1 MIDSKVYRPVSELK
15 AFVKVH
21 LVPRERQRVK
31 LSIDL
36 SQLAVFDSYR
46 RAWVLEPGDYVIKVG
61 SSSRDTRLERT
72 IQVQSEHEFSTAFLD
87 SDRPKISEGKL
98 LVDDQTFSSMLGR
111 SVPIA
116 DSPRP
121 FHLNSSLG
129 EIGETFLG
137 NLVKE
142 QVSKAFKK
150 QMGANSADPT
160 LEKMFQEMAND
171 MPLRSLVLFSGGKLG
186 FRSVSILISL
196 LNRQFFDAIKGL
208 FYLKRR
214 DKT

>member
-46 RAWVLEPGDYVIKVG
+46 RAWVLELGDYVIKVG

-87 SDRPKISEGKL
+87 SDRPKISEEAAI
-98 LVDDQTFSSMLGR
+98 DDQTFSSMLGR
-111 SVPIA
+111 SVPSA

-142 QVSKAFKK
+142 QVSKAFKSRW
-150 QMGANSADPT
+150 A
-160 LEKMFQEMAND
+160 
-171 MPLRSLVLFSGGKLG
+171 
-186 FRSVSILISL
+186 LIRL
-196 LNRQFFDAIKGL
+196 
-208 FYLKRR
+208 
-214 DKT
+214 TPP